1 MGISRYAFSS
11 RRKQSGKSF
20 IGTSRVNIKIRKAV
34 MSGELNVTTHTLEEG
49 ERLDSL
55 AALFYGESS
64 YWWIIAS
71 ASGIGWSLQI
81 PPGTLLIIPTSLAQV
96 MRFMS

>member
-34 MSGELNVTTHTLEEG
+34 MSGELNVTT
-49 ERLDSL
+49 
-55 AALFYGESS
+55 
-64 YWWIIAS
+64 
-71 ASGIGWSLQI
+71 
-81 PPGTLLIIPTSLAQV
+81 QV
-96 MRFMS
+96 KD